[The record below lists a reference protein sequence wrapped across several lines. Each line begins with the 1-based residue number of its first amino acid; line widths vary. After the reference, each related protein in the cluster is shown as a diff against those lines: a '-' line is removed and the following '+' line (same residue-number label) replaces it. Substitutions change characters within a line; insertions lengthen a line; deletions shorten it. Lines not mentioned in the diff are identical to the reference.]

1 MNGTSST
8 STTAMDICPICRQ
21 AALKTNEQNE
31 KYCIMCGYKIPPY
44 TESIPLESNVYNTTL
59 AEPAYVPTKPMIT
72 DEGIF
77 LPLVDSVREGTEPY
91 YKLVMSKDMF
101 IEAYTRWIVPLLP
114 SIEEHFKGEK

>member
-8 STTAMDICPICRQ
+8 SSAVMDVCPICRQ

-31 KYCIMCGYKIPPY
+31 KYCIMCGYKVPPY
-44 TESIPLESNVYNTTL
+44 TESIPLESGMYMGITC
-59 AEPAYVPTKPMIT
+59 PAYIPTKPMIT

-101 IEAYTRWIVPLLP
+101 IEAYTRWIVPLIP